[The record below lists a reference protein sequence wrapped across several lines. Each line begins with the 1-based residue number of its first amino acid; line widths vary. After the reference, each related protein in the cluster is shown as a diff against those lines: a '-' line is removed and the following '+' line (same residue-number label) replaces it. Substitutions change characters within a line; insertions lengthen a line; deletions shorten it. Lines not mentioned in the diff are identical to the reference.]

1 MLRLL
6 ASLCLLTCL
15 VSTALAGPTHQRA
28 HVVVKG
34 KTSAH
39 RRSSRGYSA
48 SRPRNYRSVRSQ
60 ALHTTKTAAVKPA
73 MPLPITEE
81 PLLVEISHQQ
91 TQAATIIPP
100 PFPAPESHGFWFH
113 RRQQTQALSI
123 PLFKQSWIMPLSNS
137 DAAQLGAMIAETVHS
152 KFPKAQTLYL
162 RPSAQDSPL
171 ATCLKY
177 RLNTL
182 GHKVS
187 DVEDGSIAIRYRV
200 SRLHQGVLVSLKLPG
215 QQIAR
220 LYQRS
225 ASGTL
230 VAGSAVSSL
239 QEP

>member
-1 MLRLL
+1 
-6 ASLCLLTCL
+6 
-15 VSTALAGPTHQRA
+15 
-28 HVVVKG
+28 
-34 KTSAH
+34 
-39 RRSSRGYSA
+39 
-48 SRPRNYRSVRSQ
+48 
-60 ALHTTKTAAVKPA
+60 
-73 MPLPITEE
+73 
-81 PLLVEISHQQ
+81 
-91 TQAATIIPP
+91 
-100 PFPAPESHGFWFH
+100 
-113 RRQQTQALSI
+113 
-123 PLFKQSWIMPLSNS
+123 MPLSNS

-152 KFPKAQTLYL
+152 KFQKAQTIYL

-215 QQIAR
+215 QQVAR